1 MEISRTQPFPLT
13 FTQSGFE
20 ADTEYV
26 LCILDSHA
34 GDLVEIISPSDS
46 NGVISIDLPNYFSR
60 YDDEYRGEIYY
71 NLSMTPETTIL
82 RGDLVW
88 VDTITVMRPYVNPLT
103 IAETPE
109 DIANAII
116 YEEVARAIINS
127 ITGGFMYTRETV
139 ETVGL
144 GNDYLSVPFRLNKIV
159 RVYENDVVVYDTEP
173 ANEETWTNVREYYIT
188 PDKASIS
195 VVMPSATGFNRT
207 QSRPVNIRRGASD
220 SFTLY
225 NTNDSPNFAYETYD
239 TKTFS
244 DYGGNSV
251 MFPSGWDY
259 VVLVETGW
267 PIIPQDIKQATSL
280 LINDIKCNNLPY
292 VNQYISEYKSDQ
304 FNIKF
309 NDLAFK
315 DTGNRI
321 ADRILSAY
329 VRPIYSLG
337 VL

>member
-1 MEISRTQPFPLT
+1 MQIMRVPPFPLT

-20 ADTEYV
+20 SDRAYAMLIVD
-26 LCILDSHA
+26 DHA
-34 GDLVEIISPSDS
+34 TSVSEISIVSDVD
-46 NGVISIDLPNYFSR
+46 GVISLELPTYFSK
-60 YDDEYRGEIYY
+60 YDDEYRVEIYY
-71 NLSMTPETTIL
+71 NLSLTPETTIL
-82 RGDLVW
+82 LGDLVW
-88 VDTITVMRPYVNPLT
+88 LDTLTIMRPYVNPST

-109 DIANAII
+109 DIANATI
-116 YEEVARAIINS
+116 YEEIARAIINS
-127 ITGGFMYTRETV
+127 ITGGFMYKREFV

-144 GNDYLSVPFRLNKIV
+144 GNDYLSVPFRLNKII

-173 ANEETWTNVREYYIT
+173 DDPATWTNKKEYYIT

-195 VVMPSATGFNRT
+195 VVVPGTTGFNRT
-207 QSRPVNIRRGASD
+207 QSKPVNMRRGASD

-225 NTNDSPNFAYETYD
+225 NTNDSPNFAYDVYD

-259 VVLVETGW
+259 VVWVEAGW
-267 PIIPQDIKQATSL
+267 PIIPQDIRQAMSL
-280 LINDIKCNNLPY
+280 IINDIKCNNLPY

-309 NDLAFK
+309 NDLAFR

-329 VRPIYSLG
+329 VRPIYRLG